1 MSRSLALHDIPL
13 INIPLIDRVPNKKAA
28 AANYQVGA
36 KRAEP
41 TARIELAV
49 HPTLIDCPS
58 LARVA
63 LASRGRQLKMRFQRR
78 NKRPVAAGTQVA
90 PATIT
95 GCVFCKSNG
104 GHRDAASLFRRQGFP

>member
-13 INIPLIDRVPNKKAA
+13 IDWVPNKKAA

-36 KRAEP
+36 KQAEP
-41 TARIELAV
+41 AARIELAV